1 MRLESNSLFMK
12 IFFLVAL
19 AVITSNLVWFLL
31 LHILSTEPRAK
42 TIAQIAVSAVNV
54 VKTSLLAAAP
64 EKREFLLKE
73 FSKNEGIFVHT
84 GDSVS
89 ENQHFIIANHHHGN
103 THFYDGDG
111 DALLRFIQREV
122 QQKLGSDTRV
132 AIGINGNEG
141 LWVSFKFNKD
151 DKKEY
156 WLELSRYV
164 QKQSVPP
171 LLLWGTLTTIIVIIL
186 SYKLARHISLPIIN
200 LSEIAVAFGR
210 RNTLGNTQGSEYK
223 YSNFEDTLEFLKK
236 QETELENS
244 SKEIRT
250 LTSSFHEMIKNLNDT
265 EKEREVVLAGISHDL
280 RTPLT
285 RLRLEVEMS
294 FCDDTDC
301 QQEMIDDIEQIEDII
316 RQFMEFAKTNYIET
330 PCLYNPAKVFEEIM
344 QNEVLHNRELK
355 TKLQQNFVDMKL
367 HKNALER
374 AILNLINNAW
384 KYGKPPIELRAFTK
398 KDPETKEPKFLVIEV
413 VDYGDGVKLE
423 QMENLTHPFARGEAA
438 RTNVT
443 GTGLGLAI
451 VERIV
456 KYHNGKLEFE
466 SGQQEKFKGQFGL
479 LVRLTLPI
487 TN

>member
-1 MRLESNSLFMK
+1 M
-12 IFFLVAL
+12 
-19 AVITSNLVWFLL
+19 
-31 LHILSTEPRAK
+31 
-42 TIAQIAVSAVNV
+42 
-54 VKTSLLAAAP
+54 
-64 EKREFLLKE
+64 
-73 FSKNEGIFVHT
+73 HT

-89 ENQHFIIANHHHGN
+89 ENQHFIIANHHGN

-164 QKQSVPP
+164 QKQSAPP

-280 RTPLT
+280 RTFDASAF
-285 RLRLEVEMS
+285 RSRN
-294 FCDDTDC
+294 
-301 QQEMIDDIEQIEDII
+301 
-316 RQFMEFAKTNYIET
+316 EF
-330 PCLYNPAKVFEEIM
+330 L
-344 QNEVLHNRELK
+344 
-355 TKLQQNFVDMKL
+355 
-367 HKNALER
+367 
-374 AILNLINNAW
+374 
-384 KYGKPPIELRAFTK
+384 
-398 KDPETKEPKFLVIEV
+398 
-413 VDYGDGVKLE
+413 
-423 QMENLTHPFARGEAA
+423 
-438 RTNVT
+438 
-443 GTGLGLAI
+443 
-451 VERIV
+451 
-456 KYHNGKLEFE
+456 
-466 SGQQEKFKGQFGL
+466 
-479 LVRLTLPI
+479 
-487 TN
+487 